1 MRTNLLCT
9 FTTPREKRK
18 TLDLII
24 DKYDILYNK
33 IFLLKNVDNSN
44 ELMCTY
50 NISVEENYTE
60 LENTI
65 LLHRKKQTNTL
76 YTINALNALIQ
87 ILNNGVL
94 DTTYQL
100 DWENYR
106 NTMLLTNEEGLKRV
120 QTEVE
125 DITSE
130 FSVYD
135 LNELISTLSLIDV
148 YFFDF
153 SIRSP
158 TIFLNSI
165 N

>member
-9 FTTPREKRK
+9 FTNPRDKRK

-33 IFLLKNVDNSN
+33 IFLLRNVDNER

-50 NISVEENYTE
+50 NISIDENYSE
-60 LENTI
+60 LDNTI

-76 YTINALNALIQ
+76 YTINALNSLIRV
-87 ILNNGVL
+87 LNNGVL

-106 NTMLLTNEEGLKRV
+106 NTMLLTNDEGLKRIE
-120 QTEVE
+120 TEVE
-125 DITSE
+125 DII
-130 FSVYD
+130 Y
-135 LNELISTLSLIDV
+135 IKIK
-148 YFFDF
+148 
-153 SIRSP
+153 R
-158 TIFLNSI
+158 
-165 N
+165 

>member
-1 MRTNLLCT
+1 MRTNLLST

-24 DKYDILYNK
+24 DQYDILYNK
-33 IFLLKNVDNSN
+33 IFLLKNVDNTN

-50 NISVEENYTE
+50 NISVDENYSE

-106 NTMLLTNEEGLKRV
+106 NTMLLTNEEGLKRIE
-120 QTEVE
+120 TEVD
-125 DITSE
+125 DII
-130 FSVYD
+130 Y
-135 LNELISTLSLIDV
+135 IKIK
-148 YFFDF
+148 
-153 SIRSP
+153 R
-158 TIFLNSI
+158 
-165 N
+165 